1 MRPRFTTQPSQN
13 FVVLIYD
20 HVETLIVPIL
30 EYRREV
36 ALDLL
41 ADPPDFEQ

>member
-1 MRPRFTTQPSQN
+1 MRPRLTTQPSQD
-13 FVVLIYD
+13 FVILIYD

-36 ALDLL
+36 PLHLFAN
-41 ADPPDFEQ
+41 PPDFKQ